1 MTEFTAWNVSQIV
14 WAWGKLGC
22 VWISAAAPLASST
35 ASLRVVRDCT

>member
-22 VWISAAAPLASST
+22 VRLTAPAALAF
-35 ASLRVVRDCT
+35 AFALLRMVRSCA